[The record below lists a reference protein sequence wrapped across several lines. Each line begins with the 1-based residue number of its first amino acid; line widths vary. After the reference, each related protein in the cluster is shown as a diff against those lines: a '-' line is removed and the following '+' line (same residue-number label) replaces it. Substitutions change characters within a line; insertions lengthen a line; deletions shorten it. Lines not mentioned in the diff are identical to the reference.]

1 MDLKGEYINMFHEGL
16 VPILLSV
23 GVNLRG
29 QELLL
34 VAWNCVF
41 KPDFIFHTHLYNEGV
56 YCSST
61 SDCFWGILNVHI
73 LLVKYIERGVW
84 PGVQR
89 DTELESVS
97 QPGMVW
103 TVSWML
109 SRDTLNFFAKQ
120 NWQEKYFEILDKNI
134 YCILHLAVGHQL
146 LLLPEGSV
154 FFLLLPRSQHH
165 RSVLVRP
172 SALNTTLTIL
182 LS

>member
-41 KPDFIFHTHLYNEGV
+41 KPDFIFHTHLYNKGV

-73 LLVKYIERGVW
+73 LLVKYIERGEC
-84 PGVQR
+84 PCVQR
-89 DTELESVS
+89 ETELVSVS

-120 NWQEKYFEILDKNI
+120 N
-134 YCILHLAVGHQL
+134 
-146 LLLPEGSV
+146 
-154 FFLLLPRSQHH
+154 
-165 RSVLVRP
+165 
-172 SALNTTLTIL
+172 
-182 LS
+182 

>member
-73 LLVKYIERGVW
+73 LLVKYIERGVSRCSERH
-84 PGVQR
+84 GVGVRVPARHGLDSLLDAQQGHL
-89 DTELESVS
+89 ELLRKAE
-97 QPGMVW
+97 
-103 TVSWML
+103 
-109 SRDTLNFFAKQ
+109 
-120 NWQEKYFEILDKNI
+120 
-134 YCILHLAVGHQL
+134 
-146 LLLPEGSV
+146 
-154 FFLLLPRSQHH
+154 
-165 RSVLVRP
+165 
-172 SALNTTLTIL
+172 LTGKIF
-182 LS
+182 

>member
-41 KPDFIFHTHLYNEGV
+41 KPDFIFHTHLNNKGV

-61 SDCFWGILNVHI
+61 SDRFWGILNVHI
-73 LLVKYIERGVW
+73 LLVKYIERGVC

-120 NWQEKYFEILDKNI
+120 NLQENILR
-134 YCILHLAVGHQL
+134 
-146 LLLPEGSV
+146 
-154 FFLLLPRSQHH
+154 F
-165 RSVLVRP
+165 
-172 SALNTTLTIL
+172 
-182 LS
+182 